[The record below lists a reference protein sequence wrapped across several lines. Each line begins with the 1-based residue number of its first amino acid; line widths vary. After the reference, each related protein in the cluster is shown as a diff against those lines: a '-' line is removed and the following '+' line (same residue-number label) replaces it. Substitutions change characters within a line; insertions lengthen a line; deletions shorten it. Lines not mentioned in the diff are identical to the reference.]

1 MESKA
6 FVPVKFLIMTFL
18 LCGAIRSRSSRSEHR
33 RMVKTM
39 VLGGVED
46 IQGNQNSGEIESLAR
61 FAIQE
66 HNNRENKVL
75 EFKKIVKAREQVVAG
90 TMYYL
95 TLEANEGGQ
104 MKNFEAKVWVKPW
117 MNFKQL
123 QEFKESSS

>member
-6 FVPVKFLIMTFL
+6 FVSVTFLIVTLL
-18 LCGAIRSRSSRSEHR
+18 LCRTIQSRSCRSEEKTTE
-33 RMVKTM
+33 KTM
-39 VLGGVED
+39 ILGGVHD
-46 IQGNQNSGEIESLAR
+46 LRGNQNSGEIESLAR

-66 HNNRENKVL
+66 HNNKENKVL

-104 MKNFEAKVWVKPW
+104 AKNFEAKVWVKPW

>member
-1 MESKA
+1 LS
-6 FVPVKFLIMTFL
+6 LL
-18 LCGAIRSRSSRSEHR
+18 LCGIIQLGFCRSEEKSLE
-33 RMVKTM
+33 KTM
-39 VLGGVED
+39 MMLGGVHNLRR
-46 IQGNQNSGEIESLAR
+46 NQNSGVIESLAR

-90 TMYYL
+90 KMYHL
-95 TLEANEGGQ
+95 TLEANEGGKT
-104 MKNFEAKVWVKPW
+104 KNFEAKVWVKPW

>member
-1 MESKA
+1 MEPKA
-6 FVPVKFLIMTFL
+6 FVSLTFLIVTL
-18 LCGAIRSRSSRSEHR
+18 LLFRTIQSKSSRSEEISTEK
-33 RMVKTM
+33 M
-39 VLGGVED
+39 LGGVHD
-46 IQGNQNSGEIESLAR
+46 LRGNQNSGEIESLAR

-66 HNNRENKVL
+66 HNNRENKVV

-104 MKNFEAKVWVKPW
+104 SKNFEAKVWVKPW

>member
-1 MESKA
+1 MSSEDGRPKRRSDGDDDDNKLKECMPSEEESMI
-6 FVPVKFLIMTFL
+6 V
-18 LCGAIRSRSSRSEHR
+18 
-33 RMVKTM
+33 
-39 VLGGVED
+39 GGIHD
-46 IQGNQNSGEIESLAR
+46 LQGNQNSGEIESLAR

-90 TMYYL
+90 IMYYL

>member
-6 FVPVKFLIMTFL
+6 FVSVTFLIVTLL
-18 LCGAIRSRSSRSEHR
+18 LCRTIQSRSCRLDEKTTE
-33 RMVKTM
+33 KTM
-39 VLGGVED
+39 ILGGVHD
-46 IQGNQNSGEIESLAR
+46 LRGNQNSGEIENLAR
-61 FAIQE
+61 FAIQQ

-104 MKNFEAKVWVKPW
+104 AKNFEAKVWVKPW

>member
-6 FVPVKFLIMTFL
+6 FVSVTFLIVTLLL
-18 LCGAIRSRSSRSEHR
+18 LCGTGSCRSEEES
-33 RMVKTM
+33 MIV
-39 VLGGVED
+39 GGIHD
-46 IQGNQNSGEIESLAR
+46 LQGNQNSGEIESLAR

-90 TMYYL
+90 IMYYV
-95 TLEANEGGQ
+95 TLEANEGSQ
-104 MKNFEAKVWVKPW
+104 TKNFEAKVWVQPW

>member
-1 MESKA
+1 MEPKA
-6 FVPVKFLIMTFL
+6 FVSFTFLIVTL
-18 LCGAIRSRSSRSEHR
+18 LLFRTIQSKSSRSEEIS
-33 RMVKTM
+33 MEKM
-39 VLGGVED
+39 LGGVHD
-46 IQGNQNSGEIESLAR
+46 LQGNQNSGEIESLAR

-66 HNNRENKVL
+66 HNNRENKVV
-75 EFKKIVKAREQVVAG
+75 EFKKIVQAREQVVAG

-104 MKNFEAKVWVKPW
+104 AKNFEAKVWVKPW